1 MDDTRST
8 QHGNVYPTPEAGP
21 ITPPTM
27 RDHDDQSAAG
37 PRSDVS
43 GQAMSTPEATVTQA
57 SASGGAGSG
66 NEGATSE
73 KKPEDAAHE
82 LGERLKPVL
91 EAAEDVAVKALDL
104 SAKGLSK
111 LVDALEDRRRNRDS
125 GSSESS

>member
-27 RDHDDQSAAG
+27 RDHYDQSAAG

-43 GQAMSTPEATVTQA
+43 GQAMSTPEATVTQTNVT
-57 SASGGAGSG
+57 GGGGSG
-66 NEGATSE
+66 SEGTKE
-73 KKPEDAAHE
+73 ERKPEEAAHE

-104 SAKGLSK
+104 SAKGLTK
-111 LVDALEDRRRNRDS
+111 LVDALEDRRRHRDS